1 MTARARELLAVPV
14 RAARRAGLVWGS
26 SLAALIVLTVAF
38 YPAFRDQ
45 PELSNLIAGMP
56 SALVDAFGLADFGT
70 PAGFL
75 RGNLYAVLV
84 PLMLALAGVLL
95 MNGQTAA
102 DEDSGRME
110 PYLAQPVTRV
120 AVFLGRGAGV
130 LIWVL
135 AIGGFML
142 AAQLACDVLFGI
154 DIGTDRVVATV
165 VLCVLLGAWHAG
177 VAALIAGWSGRPGLV
192 RGGRPVPAGP
202 GPEAVAARVA
212 VGLGAGRR
220 PADRDHRRLAV
231 SRAGRAGGPVH
242 RGRRVALRAAG
253 RQRGVGRAMRSR
265 VHTQRSRSPCH
276 YVTIYAWMQISRE
289 SG

>member
-192 RGGRPVPAGP
+192 LGVGITLAVAGYVAVALFPLAQVLRPWRHASPWDWALGGDPLTGTTDAWRYLALGVPAVLFI
-202 GPEAVAARVA
+202 VA
-212 VGLGAGRR
+212 GGWLFGRR
-220 PADRDHRRLAV
+220 DV
-231 SRAGRAGGPVH
+231 N
-242 RGRRVALRAAG
+242 AA
-253 RQRGVGRAMRSR
+253 
-265 VHTQRSRSPCH
+265 
-276 YVTIYAWMQISRE
+276 
-289 SG
+289 